1 MNLNSSGYTSMTLVT
16 GNTSNA
22 QASLDKLTEDL
33 GILDSNTTVAISEQ
47 GAALDKLTEDLNT
60 LSTSLESRLSGVEA
74 DVNTLKDLDLD
85 TRVLDLKNRLD
96 FLTED
101 PE

>member
-1 MNLNSSGYTSMTLVT
+1 MNLSRSGYITKTLVT
-16 GNTSNA
+16 GNTGNV
-22 QASLDKLTEDL
+22 Q
-33 GILDSNTTVAISEQ
+33 
-47 GAALDKLTEDLNT
+47 AALDKLTEDLNT

-85 TRVLDLKNRLD
+85 TRVLDLKTRLD